1 MHPVHMADVKVML
14 SGAENQ
20 AASIPV
26 WAVALAAPASGSLAR
41 ELVGGASDRTAV
53 GFNKLHGLRRI
64 FDAHY
69 AGPAELQDAGFDL
82 FVDYAVI
89 ASRCAR

>member
-1 MHPVHMADVKVML
+1 MADIKVML

-20 AASIPV
+20 AALIPV

-41 ELVGGASDRTAV
+41 ELVAGATDRTAI
-53 GFNKLHGLRRI
+53 GFNRLHGLRRI
-64 FDAHY
+64 FDAQY
-69 AGPAELQDAGFDL
+69 AGPAELVDAAFDL

-89 ASRCAR
+89 AARCAR